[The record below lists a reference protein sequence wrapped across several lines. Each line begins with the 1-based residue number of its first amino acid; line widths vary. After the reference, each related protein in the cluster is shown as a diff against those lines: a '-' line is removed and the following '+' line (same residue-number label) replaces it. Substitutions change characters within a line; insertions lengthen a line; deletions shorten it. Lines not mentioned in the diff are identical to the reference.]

1 MAKKRID
8 RNKIIQAFLTCAFEK
23 SAGAVSLAD
32 IASLLGVN
40 KASLYNHFSSRD
52 AICEAAIDFCAEYMS
67 GVRFIPESA
76 DSLAPLSFSDAL
88 AKIVKQYF
96 RSYEIEPL
104 FQMYVFIHSSK
115 FFSSQAA
122 RAAERETQ
130 KIADDTASFL
140 AHFAAEGKRPLAENG
155 CGLKNVSDADAEE
168 KAEKREDNAVGST
181 AKSERQQSNA
191 SDTENANDTT
201 HILQTATDDAQH
213 RRQTMTDGA
222 ADEKIN
228 KSDAEHREQCST
240 FRTVCSHKAV
250 AVDLNTFC
258 YDAERRGIKPS
269 VRLKERAQFFA
280 RELSAELNAY
290 IVEKKETLRQ
300 SPESGAGSLF
310 ALPSDDSTLARIIDR
325 AQAYW
330 IG

>member
-8 RNKIIQAFLTCAFEK
+8 RDKILQAFLTCAFEK

-52 AICEAAIDFCAEYMS
+52 AIYEAAIDFCADYMS

-104 FQMYVFIHSSK
+104 FQMYAFIHSSK
-115 FFSSQAA
+115 FFSSEAA

-130 KIADDTASFL
+130 KIADDTASFI
-140 AHFAAEGKRPLAENG
+140 ARFAAEGKLPGTESKAEQTSALDAG
-155 CGLKNVSDADAEE
+155 SAGNVNRMGNMRQADGVQTADATE
-168 KAEKREDNAVGST
+168 KNERPANGERGTAGDAV
-181 AKSERQQSNA
+181 
-191 SDTENANDTT
+191 
-201 HILQTATDDAQH
+201 LDA
-213 RRQTMTDGA
+213 
-222 ADEKIN
+222 
-228 KSDAEHREQCST
+228 
-240 FRTVCSHKAV
+240 
-250 AVDLNTFC
+250 
-258 YDAERRGIKPS
+258 
-269 VRLKERAQFFA
+269 LKERALFFA
-280 RELSAELNAY
+280 RELSAELSAY

-300 SPESGAGSLF
+300 NPESGAGSLF
-310 ALPSDDSTLARIIDR
+310 ALPSDDSALAKIIAR
-325 AQAYW
+325 AEAYW
-330 IG
+330 TR